1 MLTKIK
7 KRPAAAGLLF
17 NAGDDRATS
26 GNEKGGERYDKSA
39 IPFLPKAG

>member
-1 MLTKIK
+1 MMTKIK
-7 KRPAAAGLLF
+7 RRLAAASLLF

-26 GNEKGGERYDKSA
+26 GNEKGGERYDQSA